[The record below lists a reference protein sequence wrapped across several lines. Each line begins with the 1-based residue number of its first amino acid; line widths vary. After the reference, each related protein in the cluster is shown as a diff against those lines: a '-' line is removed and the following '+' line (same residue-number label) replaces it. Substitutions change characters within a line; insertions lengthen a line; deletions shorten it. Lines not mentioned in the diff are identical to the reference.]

1 MKNIHFYFK
10 KILRSIETLLAI
22 LLTTVAAL
30 LCFSIMWMS
39 NTWSNLSM
47 DELMYH
53 LTAPLQGT
61 NQSMIMDYIA
71 YCAVPAILV
80 LLFIVMVFIGY
91 RKQKRRYNVIA
102 GTAII
107 VSLMTSGGFI
117 SYAWNT
123 LDIGTYI
130 TGQNVYSTFIDDD
143 YVDPRNTELTFPK
156 QKRNLIYIYL
166 ESVETTF
173 ADKKR
178 GGAFDDNYISELTK
192 LAQKNEDFSG
202 NSPMLNGGYT
212 MPGSTWTIA
221 AMFSQTA
228 GIPLNISIE
237 SNSMDTQDSFFSN
250 AITLGDILEQQGYS
264 QTLLLGSEAV
274 FGGRKLYFSE
284 HGNYDIL
291 DYNYALDAGWI
302 PPDYRVWWGYEDKR
316 LFEFAKDKLM
326 ELSNEESPFNL
337 TLLTV
342 DTHFEDGYLCE
353 SCPKTFGDNQYAN
366 TIACSSRQVADFVAW
381 AQTQSF
387 YENTSIVIAGDHATM
402 DSDFCKDIDPKYTRK
417 VYTTYI
423 NPAVESQTSSM
434 RNYTTFDNFPT
445 TLASMGVTIEG
456 DRLGLG
462 TNLFSNKQTL
472 TERYGIK
479 KMKRELSRKSKLMES
494 LADLNKNTPEL
505 LQREGI
511 LPSAAVAVGKYDSN
525 TESFPVTVTELRNV
539 GYSVEAVLAAVWTE
553 DDQSDLQWIPMT
565 LQEDGSYNLQVGTAS
580 YEHKPGE
587 YNIHVY
593 MTDNQG
599 QPHFLNEA
607 VYDMK

>member
-1 MKNIHFYFK
+1 MKIILYYFK
-10 KILRSIETLLAI
+10 KILRSMKTLLAI
-22 LLTTVAAL
+22 LLTTAASL

-47 DELMYH
+47 DEIMYH

-61 NQSMIMDYIA
+61 NQSMIMDYVA

-80 LLFIVMVFIGY
+80 LLFIVIIFIGY

-107 VSLMTSGGFI
+107 LSLTTSGGFI

-143 YVDPRNTELTFPK
+143 YVDPRTTELTFPE

-173 ADKKR
+173 ADKKH

-274 FGGRKLYFSE
+274 FGGRELYFSE

-291 DYNYALDAGWI
+291 DYNYALNAGWI

-353 SCPKTFGDNQYAN
+353 SCPKTYGDNQYAN
-366 TIACSSRQVADFVAW
+366 TIACSSKQVADFVAW

-387 YENTSIVIAGDHATM
+387 YENTSIIISGDHSTM
-402 DSDFCKDIDPKYTRK
+402 DSDFCEDIDPKYTRK

-445 TLASMGVTIEG
+445 TLASMGVAIEG

-494 LADLNKNTPEL
+494 LADLNENTPEL

-511 LPSAAVAVGKYDSN
+511 LPSATATVGEYDSN
-525 TESFPVTVTELRNV
+525 TDSFPVIVTDLQNA

-553 DDQSDLQWIPMT
+553 EDQSDLQWIPMT
-565 LQEDGSYNLQVGTAS
+565 PQGDGSYSLQVGTAS
-580 YEHKPGE
+580 YENKPGE

-607 VYDMK
+607 IYDMK